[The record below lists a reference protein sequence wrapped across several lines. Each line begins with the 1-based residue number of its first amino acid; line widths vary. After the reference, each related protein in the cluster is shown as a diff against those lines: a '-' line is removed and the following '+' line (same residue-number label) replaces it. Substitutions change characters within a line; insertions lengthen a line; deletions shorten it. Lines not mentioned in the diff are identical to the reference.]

1 MGLRGGRAKAGAT
14 LRAPKGASYAPD
26 AAIVLGWGMTEPSD
40 TPPPAASVTPA
51 QRALEMK
58 RAAAAKAAP
67 AHGAGGRK
75 QEERAAAARSAS
87 KSKPALRK

>member
-1 MGLRGGRAKAGAT
+1 
-14 LRAPKGASYAPD
+14 
-26 AAIVLGWGMTEPSD
+26 MTDPAD
-40 TPPPAASVTPA
+40 TPQAASVSPA

-58 RAAAAKAAP
+58 RAAAKNAP

-75 QEERAAAARSAS
+75 QDERAAAARSAS